1 MGLKIHPSL
10 NDESNMERN
19 WVQFPRLLTT
29 IILTQKLD
37 VPAIAVHMDLPLSK
51 VYALFHRAGQ
61 VNEDNIER
69 SK

>member
-1 MGLKIHPSL
+1 MDLKIHSNL

-19 WVQFPRLLTT
+19 WIQFPRLLTT

-51 VYALFHRAGQ
+51 VYGLFHRAGI
-61 VNEDNIER
+61 VVADITKE
-69 SK
+69 